1 MGLSK
6 IINHIYLKQK
16 TSFEVLTLL
25 VLKVLGPLCHGLSVD
40 INFEGKDGLFLET
53 QKLRLTH
60 TSYVVLC
67 HPFDPALL
75 CLPHRALP

>member
-1 MGLSK
+1 MGLSN

-16 TSFEVLTLL
+16 TSFGVLTLL
-25 VLKVLGPLCHGLSVD
+25 VLKVLGPLCHGLSED

-60 TSYVVLC
+60 MSYSVCICCPMSPL
-67 HPFDPALL
+67 
-75 CLPHRALP
+75 

>member
-53 QKLRLTH
+53 QKLRFTH
-60 TSYVVLC
+60 TSYSVRICCPMSPL
-67 HPFDPALL
+67 
-75 CLPHRALP
+75 

>member
-60 TSYVVLC
+60 TSYSVRICYPMSPL
-67 HPFDPALL
+67 
-75 CLPHRALP
+75 